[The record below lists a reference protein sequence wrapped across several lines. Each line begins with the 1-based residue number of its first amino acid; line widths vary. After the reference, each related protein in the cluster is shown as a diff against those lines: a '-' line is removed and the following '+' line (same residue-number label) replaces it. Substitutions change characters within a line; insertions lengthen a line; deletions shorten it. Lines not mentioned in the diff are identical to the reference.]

1 MALDLAA
8 LPDRTVAL
16 LAEPAFAGLTTL
28 RPDGRPHTAAVGY
41 SWDPSTHECWLIVRG
56 SGVKY
61 TNLIAAG
68 GQQSVTLCQHGTGGR
83 WLSFEGELRLVP
95 GPEALAETLR
105 RYRLRYGAQIGD
117 DPTRVCAV
125 LAVHRAIGTG

>member
-16 LAEPAFAGLTTL
+16 LTEPSFAGLTTV
-28 RPDGRPHTAAVGY
+28 RPDGRPHTAAVGF
-41 SWDPSTHECWLIVRG
+41 SWDPETRECWLVLRG
-56 SGVKY
+56 SGVEHA
-61 TNLIAAG
+61 NLVVAG
-68 GQQSVTLCQHGTGGR
+68 GEQSVTLCQHGGGR
-83 WLSFEGELRLVP
+83 WISFEGVLRLVA

-105 RYRLRYGAQIGD
+105 RYRSRYGAPIGD

-125 LAVHRAIGTG
+125 LTMHRATGTG